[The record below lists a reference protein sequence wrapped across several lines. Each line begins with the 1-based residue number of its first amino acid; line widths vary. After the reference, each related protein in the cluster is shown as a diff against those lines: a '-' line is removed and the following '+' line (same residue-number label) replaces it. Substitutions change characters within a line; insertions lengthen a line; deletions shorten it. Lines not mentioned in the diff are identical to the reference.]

1 MKGYSLIEAAARNKN
16 EIKLFFSALVG
27 VLAFMAAPLSP
38 PWGAMAAAM
47 IGFLSKLG
55 ADAIDFYFSDVK
67 VDAK

>member
-1 MKGYSLIEAAARNKN
+1 
-16 EIKLFFSALVG
+16 
-27 VLAFMAAPLSP
+27 MAAPLSP